1 MTFSSISWAKVRQRA
16 AGVTFA
22 LVLNLLL
29 LLALFTLSPS
39 FQPPKMD
46 PRLPVTFE
54 TEAGPKA
61 AQEEAKAEKA
71 ERREESKAEPQKVEE
86 PVVRPPLEV
95 EKPVEQPPSPFAF
108 LTLNREQMASADIGK
123 MPRRAA
129 GDGSAGQGNSAAVA
143 GPGEGPGGV
152 QLFEAQWYRRPTHA
166 ELSPYLPNDA
176 PTSGWGLVAC
186 KTIDHYHVENC
197 QVMGESPMGSGFGR
211 AVRLAAWQFLVLPP
225 RVNGK
230 VMVGSWVRI
239 RIDYSRRVVPP
250 GG

>member
-1 MTFSSISWAKVRQRA
+1 MTFSSIPWAKVRQRA
-16 AGVTFA
+16 GGVTFA

-95 EKPVEQPPSPFAF
+95 EKPVEQPPSPFPF

-123 MPRRAA
+123 MPRRAP
-129 GDGSAGQGNSAAVA
+129 GDGAAGQGNSAAVA

-152 QLFEAQWYRRPTHA
+152 QLAQWYRLPTHA
-166 ELSPYLPNDA
+166 ELLPYLPEKQ
-176 PTSGWGLVAC
+176 PKSWWVLMAC
-186 KTIDHYHVENC
+186 KPVDHYHVENC
-197 QVMGESPMGSGFGR
+197 QVLKESSPQFGLGR
-211 AVRLAAWQFLVLPP
+211 AMRLAAWQFLIIPE
-225 RVNGK
+225 RVNGE
-230 VMVGSWVRI
+230 VMAGSMVSI
-239 RIDYSRRVVPP
+239 LIDHRAAAAPDP
-250 GG
+250 Q